1 MKEYETIAIEKLK
14 PYENNARTHSEDQI
28 EMIVNSINEFGFVS
42 PCVIDE
48 NNMILVGHG
57 RVEAAKRA
65 GLAEVPCRRVT
76 HLTDDQKKA
85 YVLADNKLSDLGGW
99 DDNLLQ
105 IELQSIDIDMS
116 EFGFELDSGETEKAD
131 RKEVDFVETISVV
144 IDCENEEEAE
154 EIFEKLQNE
163 GYECRISTL

>member
-28 EMIVNSINEFGFVS
+28 EMIVNSINKFGFVS

-105 IELQSIDIDMS
+105 IELQSIDLDMS
-116 EFGFELDSGETEKAD
+116 LFGLSSITEDFDFNVDDKADSEFTEK
-131 RKEVDFVETISVV
+131 E
-144 IDCENEEEAE
+144 ENYVQCPSCGMRF
-154 EIFEKLQNE
+154 IP
-163 GYECRISTL
+163 